1 MGIIQT
7 ESEIKWIYDRTRNI
21 QNAKKELVPNMIS
34 IPDM

>member
-1 MGIIQT
+1 MSIIRT
-7 ESEIKWIYDRTRNI
+7 EPEIKWISDRTRNI